1 MVDLRQKTITGVM
14 WSGIDSFAEQLV
26 HFIVGIVMARVI
38 APREYGLIGMI
49 TVFYCDFQFF
59 HFKWT
64 WKCID

>member
-38 APREYGLIGMI
+38 APRSM
-49 TVFYCDFQFF
+49 V
-59 HFKWT
+59 
-64 WKCID
+64 